1 MPAQMW
7 SVNWHAR
14 RLAMLTSA
22 IIGALRRG
30 IVDRVGGCVDEL
42 HGGGVGEGAAEGGS
56 LARSGEGRERNGAGA
71 RFSVFST
78 PICKQCTSSQSIR
91 WRPDRQVDICGVYAQ
106 VSSPNVI
113 ALVPFWTGLP
123 IARPT
128 ASTAGVGRICAAI
141 RWERVLAAAAP
152 VRPGGG

>member
-1 MPAQMW
+1 MHGVWLCSPVP
-7 SVNWHAR
+7 S
-14 RLAMLTSA
+14 LAPFAGASLTELADALTSSMVVV
-22 IIGALRRG
+22 LED
-30 IVDRVGGCVDEL
+30 VQ
-42 HGGGVGEGAAEGGS
+42 EGGS
-56 LARSGEGRERNGAGA
+56 LARSGDGRERNGAGA

-91 WRPDRQVDICGVYAQ
+91 WRPGRQVDICGVYAQ

-128 ASTAGVGRICAAI
+128 ASTAGVSRICAAI

-152 VRPGGG
+152 VRHGGG